1 MTSRQTLRGGIVA
14 ALLLA
19 LTTMLAPAA
28 LAEDPVTFGAGSIV
42 DSAGALGGDTVQV
55 EDAIQGL
62 YDQNRV
68 QLYVTFV
75 DSFTNPSDR
84 TDWANTTATNNG
96 FGTDDVLLA
105 VAVDSRQYQLS
116 VATDFALSDAQIAS
130 LQSEDIEPALSESD
144 WSGAAVAAATGIE
157 QRLGGTG
164 SSTSSGSGLLG
175 SITSGLLITAAL
187 FVGLIVVGVVIWLLV
202 RRSRRK
208 KAADANAQSIDELR
222 KRAGSAL
229 VGTDDAVR
237 TSEQE
242 LGFAEA
248 QFGAESTHAFR
259 VALDAAKAK
268 LAEAF
273 ALQQQLDDAVP
284 DSDEQ
289 RRTWYTQIL
298 QLCAEAEQGLD
309 EQAADFDA
317 LRDLEKNAPAELER
331 INARLADATG
341 RIEPSESAVQALAGR
356 YAASATASVVD
367 NVDQAQLLIEF
378 GASSIASARERISA
392 GAPGEAAVQL
402 RAAEQAAEQ
411 ASELLDAIDKRG
423 VDLADAGARLSAQA
437 TAIRADVAA
446 AQALAAGS
454 PAYGSPNG
462 AAVDPGVVA
471 NVTAAIGSTTGILDE
486 VERAAAVQPND
497 PLALLDQLAT
507 ADTTIDTAVAGY
519 RDAQA
524 QNARNAAALAA
535 ELGSARSRIAAA
547 EDFISTRRGAVGA
560 EARTRVAEAARS
572 LAYAEQ
578 IAPSDAAA
586 ALASAQRAS
595 QLAQQGLES
604 ARNDA
609 SAYSSDDG
617 SLGGLLGG
625 GRRSNSGAFLGG
637 ILFDQLLGGG
647 SSRSGGYGGGRS
659 SGGFGG
665 GSRSGGFGGSS
676 RSSSRRSTGS
686 FGGSATRGRR
696 GGGGHF

>member
-1 MTSRQTLRGGIVA
+1 MPSRPRLRSTVLA

-19 LTTMLAPAA
+19 AVAAFAPAA
-28 LAEDPVTFGAGSIV
+28 VAEDPVAFTGSQVV
-42 DSAGALGGDTVQV
+42 DTAGALGGDAVPV

-62 YDQNRV
+62 YDANRV
-68 QLYVTFV
+68 QLYVAYV

-116 VATDFALSDAQIAS
+116 VADGFALSDAQIAS
-130 LQSEDIEPALSESD
+130 LQSEDIEPALSDGD
-144 WSGAAVAAATGIE
+144 WSGAAIAAATGIE
-157 QRLGGTG
+157 QRLNGGGG
-164 SSTSSGSGLLG
+164 SSSGSGLLG
-175 SITSGLLITAAL
+175 SITTGLLITAVL
-187 FVGLIVVGVVIWLLV
+187 FVVLIGVAVVIWLLV
-202 RRSRRK
+202 RRSRRRK
-208 KAADANAQSIDELR
+208 SAEQNAQSIDELR
-222 KRAGSAL
+222 RRAGSAL

-248 QFGAESTHAFR
+248 QYGAESTLEFR
-259 VALDAAKAK
+259 GALEQAKAK
-268 LAEAF
+268 LADAF
-273 ALQQQLDDAVP
+273 ALQQKLDDAVP

-289 RRTWYTQIL
+289 RREWYGRIV

-309 EQAADFDA
+309 EQSAAFDA

-331 INARLADATG
+331 ISGRLADATA
-341 RIEPSESAVQALAGR
+341 RIEPSETALRALASR
-356 YAASATASVVD
+356 FAASAAASVAD
-367 NVDQAQLLIEF
+367 NVDQAQDRIEF
-378 GASSIASARERISA
+378 AAGSIATARQEIAA
-392 GAPGEAAVQL
+392 GTPGEAAVLL

-411 ASELLDAIDKRG
+411 AGELLDAVDKRG
-423 VDLADAGARLSAQA
+423 RELADAAAQLSARTA
-437 TAIRADVAA
+437 AIRADVAA
-446 AQALAAGS
+446 AQALAAGT
-454 PAYGSPNG
+454 PAYGSPGG
-462 AAVDPGVVA
+462 AAVDPAIVA
-471 NVTAAIGSTTGILDE
+471 NVTTAITTTSSILDE
-486 VERAAAVQPND
+486 VERAAATQPND
-497 PLALLDQLAT
+497 PLALSDRLTT
-507 ADTTIDTAVAGY
+507 ADTTIDTAVSGY

-524 QNARNAAALAA
+524 QTARNAAALTA
-535 ELGSARSRIAAA
+535 ELGSARSRLAAA
-547 EDFISTRRGAVGA
+547 EDFIATRRGAVGA

-578 IAPSDAAA
+578 IAPSDPAS

-595 QLAQQGLES
+595 QLAQQGLDS

-609 SAYSSDDG
+609 SAFGSDDS

-625 GRRSNSGAFLGG
+625 GRRSSSGAFLGG
-637 ILFDQLLGGG
+637 ILFDQMLGGG
-647 SSRSGGYGGGRS
+647 SRSSGGFGGFGGGSRS

-665 GSRSGGFGGSS
+665 GSRSG
-676 RSSSRRSTGS
+676 SRRSTGS